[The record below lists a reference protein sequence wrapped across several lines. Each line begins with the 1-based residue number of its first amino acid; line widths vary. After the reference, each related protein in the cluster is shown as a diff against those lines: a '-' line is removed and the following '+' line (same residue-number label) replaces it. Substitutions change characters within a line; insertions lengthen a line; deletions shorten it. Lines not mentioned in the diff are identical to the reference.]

1 MSSTGQQQV
10 VHSINMNE
18 KDFEQTKKK
27 FESVNFLAKNE
38 APLSL
43 FPKLISHKER
53 HGVIVDAAH
62 CNRTLETSF
71 LEHMAE
77 NLREGSK
84 EKLNL
89 RNFYSLLTDGSTNLA
104 VNEKEAFLATFNPK
118 LEGSNK
124 VSSELNYFDRVEL
137 EAADAQDI
145 VNTIKESFKRV
156 RINLD
161 KLIGFG
167 SDGVSINKEVKED
180 IKTIDQRENKWL
192 TFGWCVAYR
201 LKLALKYA
209 FKETTCD
216 DIEELIIFDYL
227 Y

>member
-1 MSSTGQQQV
+1 MSSTGQQ
-10 VHSINMNE
+10 
-18 KDFEQTKKK
+18 
-27 FESVNFLAKNE
+27 FESVNLLAKNE

-53 HGVIVDAAH
+53 HGIIVDTAH
-62 CNRTLETSF
+62 CNRTSGIKG
-71 LEHMAE
+71 

-89 RNFYSLLTDGSTNLA
+89 RNFYSLLTDGSTNSA

-124 VSSELNYFDRVEL
+124 VSSELNYFDHVEL

-161 KLIGFG
+161 KLVGFG
-167 SDGVSINKEVKED
+167 SDGVTINREAKEG
-180 IKTIDQRENKWL
+180 IKTILQRENKWL

-209 FKETTCD
+209 FKETACD

>member
-1 MSSTGQQQV
+1 
-10 VHSINMNE
+10 
-18 KDFEQTKKK
+18 
-27 FESVNFLAKNE
+27 
-38 APLSL
+38 
-43 FPKLISHKER
+43 
-53 HGVIVDAAH
+53 
-62 CNRTLETSF
+62 
-71 LEHMAE
+71 MAE

-89 RNFYSLLTDGSTNLA
+89 RNFYSLLTDGSTNSA
-104 VNEKEAFLATFNPK
+104 VNEKEVFLATFNPE

-124 VSSELNYFDRVEL
+124 VSSELNYFDHVEL

-209 FKETTCD
+209 FKETRCD